1 MKIVY
6 CKNPTERF
14 KENLVFVTTENE
26 EHRLN
31 FNTFFEYDQ
40 RGRIRQKR
48 DGANLPK
55 EISGMDMF
63 YAQVNSDNLI
73 TKLITMEYRLPNDT
87 ARLLTSKNHQS
98 GDNYAL
104 YLNKA
109 GRFGKDKFHLVK
121 NGKFL
126 KEFNF
131 SSCGAIMKKLN
142 DRIANHAKTL
152 HGTNAIT
159 VEVKSAWRLTIGLGG
174 ESVYETDMS
183 LHPVYGF
190 PYLPGSAVKGVVRSW
205 IIREFFDSNET
216 RAMKESKLFCDI
228 FGCDKNSYYKKAM
241 KGKVFFYDVF
251 PHGNVNVKPDVMNP
265 HYQEYYKADSKVPPA
280 DYLSPVPVFFLTV
293 NDTKFK
299 INVGGHASLGAID
312 DYQNISKKP
321 DEIVTD
327 KLFEES
333 EKDTSVLDYLEETI
347 KDALEQ
353 HGIGAKTA
361 VGYGKLKSV

>member
-31 FNTFFEYDQ
+31 FNTFYERDQ
-40 RGRIRQKR
+40 RGRVFLKR
-48 DGANLPK
+48 DYANFIK
-55 EISGMDMF
+55 EITGMDIF
-63 YAQVNSDNLI
+63 YAQVNQSNDI
-73 TKLITMEYRLPNDT
+73 TKLTAMEYRLPNDT
-87 ARLLTSKNHQS
+87 ARLLASNNHQS

-109 GRFGKDKFHLVK
+109 GRFCKDKFHLVK

-131 SSCGAIMKKLN
+131 SSCGVIMKKLN
-142 DRIANHAKTL
+142 DRIANHANTL
-152 HGTNAIT
+152 HGANVKT
-159 VEVKSAWRLTIGLGG
+159 VKVKTAWRLTIGLGG
-174 ESVYETDMS
+174 ESIYETDMS

-190 PYLPGSAVKGVVRSW
+190 PYLTGSALKGVVRSW
-205 IIREFFDSNET
+205 IIVKFFDGNET
-216 RAMKESKLFCDI
+216 LAMNDSKLFCDI

-241 KGKVFFYDVF
+241 KGKAFFYDAF
-251 PHGNVNVKPDVMNP
+251 PDGDVKVKPDVMNP
-265 HYQEYYKADSKVPPA
+265 HYQEYYKADSNVPPA

-293 NDTKFK
+293 KDTKFK
-299 INVGGHASLGAID
+299 IVVGGHSSLGIIG

-327 KLFEES
+327 KLFEVS
-333 EKDTSVLDYLEETI
+333 EKDNSVLDYLVKTI